1 MRQLSLV
8 VSHSHACSKAL
19 QSEFAHSGH
28 EFLSASLNW
37 LDRLKVPRSEVEG
50 KMNLK
55 FKILD
60 SPKRL
65 KQKVVMTS
73 ERFVKEFELETQA
86 KSCHDVRKIC

>member
-1 MRQLSLV
+1 MV

-37 LDRLKVPRSEVEG
+37 LDRLKVPRSEVE

-55 FKILD
+55 FKSLTVPKD
-60 SPKRL
+60 SSKKL
-65 KQKVVMTS
+65 
-73 ERFVKEFELETQA
+73 L
-86 KSCHDVRKIC
+86 